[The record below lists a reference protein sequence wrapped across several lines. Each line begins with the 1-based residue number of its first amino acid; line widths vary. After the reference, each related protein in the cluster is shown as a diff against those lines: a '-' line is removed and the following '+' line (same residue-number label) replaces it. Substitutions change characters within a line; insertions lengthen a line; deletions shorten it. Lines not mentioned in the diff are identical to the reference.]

1 MNKIEIENDVDVIEE
16 YFYYFDK
23 IYNTENSSVEYP
35 LLCRQY
41 KIIKTAYFKNIAII
55 SPFTYRVVLKSILN
69 LDAQLQIMT
78 ALLKNGVEED
88 VKSIDEKEILR
99 CTLSDYKYY
108 YLESFGFRLNDPAP
122 HTILH
127 FFS

>member
-1 MNKIEIENDVDVIEE
+1 MNKIEIENDALEE
-16 YFYYFDK
+16 YFYHFDK
-23 IYNTENSSVEYP
+23 IYNIKNFSIEYP

-41 KIIKTAYFKNIAII
+41 KIIKTAYFKNIATI
-55 SPFTYRVVLKSILN
+55 SPFTYRAVLKSILN

-78 ALLKNGVEED
+78 SLLKCGIEDGVQN
-88 VKSIDEKEILR
+88 IDEKEILR
-99 CTLSDYKYY
+99 CTLSDYQYY
-108 YLESFGFRLNDPAP
+108 YLESFSYRLNDSPP

>member
-1 MNKIEIENDVDVIEE
+1 M
-16 YFYYFDK
+16 FFFDN
-23 IYNTENSSVEYP
+23 IYNNDDFLDEYP

-41 KIIKTAYFKNIAII
+41 RIIKEACFNNIATIN
-55 SPFTYRVVLKSILN
+55 PLTYKVVLKSILN

-78 ALLKNGVEED
+78 SLLKCGIEDGVQN
-88 VKSIDEKEILR
+88 IDEKEILR
-99 CTLSDYKYY
+99 CTLLDYQYY
-108 YLESFGFRLNDPAP
+108 YLESFGYRLNDSPP